1 MDFLRTSL
9 IVGLLVV
16 SYLLV
21 LEWNEEMT
29 PQQQP
34 VAQTTSVTIDS
45 NGTDSSA
52 LLNSPNTGELDTP
65 ETASKPATTEDS
77 NVSSTVSSGKVITVI
92 TDVLRVEIDLNGGNV
107 VEASLLQYPISLK
120 NPTPLDLMQKNNG
133 VYYVAASSL
142 IGANGFDNSKN
153 GGNPVYV
160 AEKNSYSL
168 QEGQDKLSVDLRTER
183 DGVTIVKRYEFE
195 KSSYSI
201 NVNFQINNQ
210 SDAPW
215 KANFSAKLVRDKSP
229 DPTSSGGFG
238 AASFLGA
245 VVSTPEKPYE
255 KIDFSDMEE
264 SGPSGVKVNSSNGW
278 IAFIQHY
285 FVSAWIPLSNDTH
298 TYQTRLRNGLY
309 LMGFVDPEFTVE
321 PGQTH
326 NVGAK
331 LYAGPKI
338 METLKEVAPNLDL
351 TVDFGWLWLIAK
363 PLYLVLEFI
372 HDYVGNWGIA
382 IILLTVLI
390 KALFFHLSAT
400 SYRSMANMRRVTPEM
415 QRIRE
420 QHGDDRQRMS
430 QAMMELYKKEKI
442 NPLGGCLPML
452 VQMPVFISLYWVLLE
467 SVQLRQAPFFFW
479 IQDLSIKDP
488 YFVLPLLM
496 GAAMFL
502 QTSLNPT
509 PPDPIQARVMKM
521 MPIIFT
527 VFFLWFPA
535 GLVLYWLVN
544 NILSIAQQWY
554 ITNKIENGALAAKK

>member
-21 LEWNEEMT
+21 LEWNEEMI

-34 VAQTTSVTIDS
+34 VSQTASVSIDS
-45 NGTDSSA
+45 GNPDSSVA
-52 LLNSPNTGELDTP
+52 SNTSSGELDTP
-65 ETASKPATTEDS
+65 ESASTPAATTIDTGAAS
-77 NVSSTVSSGKVITVI
+77 VSSMGKIITVT
-92 TDVLRVEIDLNGGNV
+92 TDVLRVKIDLNGGNI
-107 VEASLLQYPISLK
+107 VETSLLEYPISLK

-133 VYYVAASSL
+133 VYYVAESSL
-142 IGANGFDNSKN
+142 VGPNGFDDSRN
-153 GGNPVYV
+153 GGNPIYTS
-160 AEKNSYSL
+160 EKDTYL
-168 QEGQDKLSVDLRTER
+168 LADGQNKLGINLKTER
-183 DGVTIVKRYEFE
+183 NGVTVVKHYEFE

-201 NVNFQINNQ
+201 NVAFQINNQ
-210 SDAPW
+210 SDSPW
-215 KANFSAKLVRDKSP
+215 KANFSAKLRRDKSP
-229 DPTSSGGFG
+229 DPSSSGGFG
-238 AASFLGA
+238 ASSYLGA
-245 VVSTPEKPYE
+245 VISTAEKPYE
-255 KIDFSDMEE
+255 KVNFKDMDEN
-264 SGPSGVKVNSSNGW
+264 GADGAKVDSPNGW

-285 FVSAWIPLSNDTH
+285 FVSAWVPLTSDTH
-298 TYQTRLRNGLY
+298 TYQTRVNNGLY
-309 LMGFVDPEFTVE
+309 LMGFVDPAFTVE

-326 NVGAK
+326 TVAAK

-372 HDYVGNWGIA
+372 HDFVGNWGIS

-442 NPLGGCLPML
+442 NPLGGCLPMI

-554 ITNKIENGALAAKK
+554 ITKKIENEALAAKK